1 MNDEETKPRPNENIL
16 VVVAESQLG
25 HLLERSTLAPAGYQV
40 TMIQDRR
47 MAESVVKASPPDL
60 VIIDSRIDNG
70 NGISLV
76 KSILNK
82 YPAMPVVLIDTQD
95 CANAIDAMRVGV
107 VDVLCPPMHPDQIL
121 VSVNRG
127 LQRRDLIS
135 AWVEEKAAIDTDE
148 LRKRV
153 GLLETL
159 QRVGR
164 SVTASLDLDEV
175 LTAVVDAAVG
185 VTGAEEGSLL
195 LLDQESG
202 DIYMR
207 AARNFKDD
215 FVRTFRLQVEDS
227 LAGKV
232 IRTGK
237 PILLNEDTPMKI
249 KTAYLVKTL
258 IYVPLRA
265 QDKVVGVLGVD
276 NRHQDQLFTEHHLSL
291 VSALADYAAVAIEN
305 ARLYYFSEIERKKL
319 ETILTR
325 IADGVVVVDTD
336 SNILLMNRSA
346 RSAFGING
354 EVVTGRPVRE
364 VISNLQLLD
373 LFDRRLEG
381 HTTRGEI
388 SIDDE
393 RVLNAQLSVI
403 QDIGYVITMQD
414 ITHLKQ
420 LDRIKNDFVNT
431 VSHDLRSPL
440 TAILGYVE
448 LIERAGEV
456 NDKQHEFI
464 QRVQFSVRS
473 ITNLM
478 NDLLDLGRIE
488 SGFDTRKD
496 LVPVNGLVHYSVDSM
511 EARLK
516 SKDLELVMD
525 IPTETASVYGDSA
538 RLRQMM
544 ENLLGNAIKFTP
556 DGGKIHLRLMTQ
568 DDQVIFEIRDTGI
581 GIPLAEQSYIF
592 DKFFR
597 ASNIDL
603 NTPGSG
609 LGLAIVKSIVE
620 HHQGRIWVESM
631 AGEGATFTVVLPVAS
646 PGAE

>member
-1 MNDEETKPRPNENIL
+1 
-16 VVVAESQLG
+16 
-25 HLLERSTLAPAGYQV
+25 
-40 TMIQDRR
+40 
-47 MAESVVKASPPDL
+47 
-60 VIIDSRIDNG
+60 
-70 NGISLV
+70 
-76 KSILNK
+76 
-82 YPAMPVVLIDTQD
+82 
-95 CANAIDAMRVGV
+95 
-107 VDVLCPPMHPDQIL
+107 
-121 VSVNRG
+121 
-127 LQRRDLIS
+127 
-135 AWVEEKAAIDTDE
+135 
-148 LRKRV
+148 
-153 GLLETL
+153 
-159 QRVGR
+159 
-164 SVTASLDLDEV
+164 
-175 LTAVVDAAVG
+175 
-185 VTGAEEGSLL
+185 
-195 LLDQESG
+195 
-202 DIYMR
+202 
-207 AARNFKDD
+207 
-215 FVRTFRLQVEDS
+215 
-227 LAGKV
+227 
-232 IRTGK
+232 
-237 PILLNEDTPMKI
+237 
-249 KTAYLVKTL
+249 
-258 IYVPLRA
+258 
-265 QDKVVGVLGVD
+265 
-276 NRHQDQLFTEHHLSL
+276 
-291 VSALADYAAVAIEN
+291 
-305 ARLYYFSEIERKKL
+305 
-319 ETILTR
+319 
-325 IADGVVVVDTD
+325 
-336 SNILLMNRSA
+336 
-346 RSAFGING
+346 
-354 EVVTGRPVRE
+354 
-364 VISNLQLLD
+364 
-373 LFDRRLEG
+373 
-381 HTTRGEI
+381 
-388 SIDDE
+388 
-393 RVLNAQLSVI
+393 
-403 QDIGYVITMQD
+403 MQD

-448 LIERAGEV
+448 LIERAGDV

-525 IPTETASVYGDSA
+525 IPAETASVYGDSA

-646 PGAE
+646 PGTE